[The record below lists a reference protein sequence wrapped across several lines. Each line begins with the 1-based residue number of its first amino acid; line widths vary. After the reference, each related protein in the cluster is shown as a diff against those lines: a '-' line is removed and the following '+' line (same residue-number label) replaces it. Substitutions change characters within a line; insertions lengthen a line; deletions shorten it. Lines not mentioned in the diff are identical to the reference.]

1 MHMFSTYN
9 KLVTGELLK
18 AVTLRVD
25 QTRTSQ
31 GALPAVRQQRAQD
44 PGW

>member
-1 MHMFSTYN
+1 MFSTYN

-18 AVTLRVD
+18 TVMLRLD
-25 QTRTSQ
+25 LTRTSQ

-44 PGW
+44 PSW